1 MQDILYSY
9 IFKLLS
15 SLTLYGMF
23 DDCLIEKIKNIINF
37 LSLKKFEI

>member
-9 IFKLLS
+9 IFKLLP

-37 LSLKKFEI
+37 FIAKEI